1 MADLKKL
8 LALKG
13 VFAAGTFSDDGKL
26 TSYAGEITEDEAA
39 MAAAMCAA
47 NMHMARM
54 QADGYTALSG
64 ESGWTPATGFA
75 VAGPRY
81 AVCVMGNAGV
91 FARIGECSFNEIYKA
106 LSNFSK
112 T

>member
-1 MADLKKL
+1 MTDLNRL
-8 LALKG
+8 LKIKG

-26 TSYAGEITEDEAA
+26 TGYAGEITEDEAA

-54 QADGYTALSG
+54 QCDGFTAMSG

-75 VAGPRY
+75 VAGPKY

-91 FARIGECSFNEIYKA
+91 FARVGEASFNEIYKA
-106 LSNFSK
+106 LSGK
-112 T
+112 